1 MQITTQILRNPN
13 RIVRYICSMMEIG
26 DFFAQVKV
34 RLFFIWYANYDP
46 DFTKSQQRRTVYLR
60 YAGNRGLFRT
70 SQGAA
75 FFIGYANYDPDF
87 TKSQPNR
94 TVYIK
99 QHDGN
104 RELFAQ
110 VNVRPF
116 LSDMRITTQIS
127 QNPNRVGRCISGMM
141 EIGNFFAQVKVRL
154 FLIGYANYDPDF
166 TKSQPN
172 RTVYMQYDGNRRLF
186 RTSQIATFFMR
197 CELRPR
203 FHKIPTESYGI

>member
-1 MQITTQILRNPN
+1 ML
-13 RIVRYICSMMEIG
+13 EIG
-26 DFFAQVKV
+26 DFFAQAKV
-34 RLFFIWYANYDP
+34 RL
-46 DFTKSQQRRTVYLR
+46 
-60 YAGNRGLFRT
+60 
-70 SQGAA
+70 

-110 VNVRPF
+110 VNVRLF
-116 LSDMRITTQIS
+116 LYDMRITTQIS
-127 QNPNRVGRCISGMM
+127 QILNRVVRCICCMM

-166 TKSQPN
+166 TKSQAN
-172 RTVYMQYDGNRRLF
+172 RTVYKQHDGNRELF
-186 RTSQIATFFMR
+186 RTSQSAAF
-197 CELRPR
+197 L
-203 FHKIPTESYGI
+203 